1 MEEASCTHG
10 GEPFADEQT
19 ETYTQHPSS
28 ERAVNLWVA
37 ELFSI
42 FSATNQLLKDFNRK
56 KQMSSEL
63 PIPVEEIVKFRG
75 YEIIEEDLNRY
86 RSKQI
91 SLTLG
96 KISIEDRLI
105 RIDNGI
111 GVSYSQKRYAAAH
124 ELGHAYLEEELCV
137 NSKLCTE
144 ARIPGGRSEFLA
156 DIFAAFLMLPPKATF
171 QYVNEYIQS
180 NLKRLVDHEKM
191 MAELSA
197 AAKYPYTRTIT
208 AYEYLRLLASFAHYH
223 KEDTMEFL
231 ESIVA
236 ENPRIGDPQELLLE
250 STAPKELYS

>member
-1 MEEASCTHG
+1 MDEASRTHG

-19 ETYTQHPSS
+19 ETYTQYPSP

-42 FSATNQLLKDFNRK
+42 FSKANHLLKDFYREME
-56 KQMSSEL
+56 MSSEL
-63 PIPVEEIVKFRG
+63 PIPVEEIAEFCG
-75 YEIIEEDLNRY
+75 YTIVEEDLNRY

-96 KISIEDRLI
+96 KISIKDQLI

-111 GVSYSQKRYAAAH
+111 GVSYSQKRYAVAH
-124 ELGHAYLEEELCV
+124 ELGHAYLEGKLCV
-137 NSKLCTE
+137 NSKPCTE

-180 NLKRLVDHEKM
+180 NLKRPVDHEKM

-223 KEDTMEFL
+223 KEDTMKFL
-231 ESIVA
+231 ESIAA
-236 ENPRIGDPQELLLE
+236 ENPKVGNPQELLLE